1 MTEIQKSAS
10 PEVRHWHREVHSR
23 VNKLAQN
30 LHVLKMAVK
39 AEKEGLDARF
49 KQVRFFAL
57 HRLRGKVRYVGQ
69 CLFVLQQYVHNFVGC
84 GYAAID
90 CLDFEFSR
98 TREGHLGSR
107 PGKQAR
113 SITRY
118 HPLRACQE
126 PVKKEPVKKGEWSV
140 GLGSRDS
147 AGAPR
152 RNDPRTF
159 SPGTEVARVPSQ
171 TATWSSHH
179 LVWKAS
185 VMRPRS
191 PCATYLITELTL
203 LG

>member
-1 MTEIQKSAS
+1 MTEVQKSAS
-10 PEVRHWHREVHSR
+10 PEVGHRHREVHSR
-23 VNKLAQN
+23 VNKFAQN
-30 LHVLKMAVK
+30 LHVLKMTVK
-39 AEKEGLDARF
+39 AEKEGLDPRF

-57 HRLRGKVRYVGQ
+57 PGARGKVCHVGQ
-69 CLFVLQQYVHNFVGC
+69 CLFVLQQYVHRFVGC

-140 GLGSRDS
+140 GLGFGDS
-147 AGAPR
+147 AVGPR
-152 RNDPRTF
+152 RNGPRTF
-159 SPGTEVARVPSQ
+159 TPGTEVVRVPSQ
-171 TATWSSHH
+171 AATRSSPH
-179 LVWKAS
+179 LPWKAS
-185 VMRPRS
+185 VMRPRRA
-191 PCATYLITELTL
+191 PT
-203 LG
+203 